1 MPTERNFDS
10 LEDALNEMR
19 QGKDGFECKEIGR
32 WVTSIDQDEEHVVS
46 YSFENSTQYI
56 RYSILKYNST
66 QTFTLFSDGY
76 NKNKMIGSA
85 ELDDLEGLIDSF
97 INTEKMIT
105 YAFNTAIMKGS
116 MKVVKYLADN
126 YPNHC
131 DHIWN
136 AIRYKNHVALN
147 YFLEKNFP
155 IPNEWVAYC
164 LYNQNLDGL
173 KILLQFTNLN
183 KSEFEEL
190 RKTQWLRKEMSYT
203 NKECVIYLNEYFK

>member
-1 MPTERNFDS
+1 MPTERNFNS

-19 QGKDGFECKEIGR
+19 QGKDGFECNKIDR

-46 YSFENSTQYI
+46 YSYENNSQYI

-76 NKNKMIGSA
+76 NKNKMIGCS

-97 INTEKMIT
+97 INTDKMIT
-105 YAFNTAIMKGS
+105 FALNTAIKMKS

-126 YPNHC
+126 YPNHG
-131 DHIWN
+131 DHIRN
-136 AIRYKNHVALN
+136 AIRYKNHEALN
-147 YFLEKNFP
+147 YFLGKNFI

-164 LYNQNLDGL
+164 LYDQNLDGL

-183 KSEFEEL
+183 RSTFEEFK
-190 RKTQWLRKEMSYT
+190 KTQWLRKEMSYT